1 MMHQQDM
8 ADSLWWFALWGP
20 CIDPWINM
28 VSIQICQIFL
38 RLLKI
43 AFACNVC
50 DVAFLHATN
59 AMSHTLHTL
68 HTLHAKKKPYVY
80 DCPSSWKHTPE
91 KRSRTES
98 LPKVF
103 LQDNYEQIYFILLFC
118 LSHKK
123 RNEKWDSSY
132 TAICV
137 SSWYIRT
144 NSSRSIFWIQKIFC
158 SMMQWL
164 IYAGIQYG
172 T

>member
-1 MMHQQDM
+1 LEVQVANQDTSVILHSFVMIAPRMMHQQDM

-80 DCPSSWKHTPE
+80 DCPSS
-91 KRSRTES
+91 
-98 LPKVF
+98 
-103 LQDNYEQIYFILLFC
+103 
-118 LSHKK
+118 
-123 RNEKWDSSY
+123 
-132 TAICV
+132 
-137 SSWYIRT
+137 
-144 NSSRSIFWIQKIFC
+144 
-158 SMMQWL
+158 
-164 IYAGIQYG
+164 
-172 T
+172 